1 MTPTFSGKPTEEE
14 LQNRILRQ
22 LEWRSGSKE
31 VALLWH
37 GYLAALFEWSA
48 IELPVYERLSR
59 LLPKEGASEI
69 FELFGDE
76 KNTPAQEEEIERFQ
90 RRKQGSE

>member
-1 MTPTFSGKPTEEE
+1 MTPTFSSKPTEEG

-37 GYLAALFEWSA
+37 GYFE
-48 IELPVYERLSR
+48 
-59 LLPKEGASEI
+59 KGARDN
-69 FELFGDE
+69 F
-76 KNTPAQEEEIERFQ
+76 
-90 RRKQGSE
+90 

>member
-1 MTPTFSGKPTEEE
+1 MGENKGKVPRTISDINDRVGENCSRHHFLKDKAMTPTFSSKPTEEE

-37 GYLAALFEWSA
+37 GYFE
-48 IELPVYERLSR
+48 
-59 LLPKEGASEI
+59 KGARDN
-69 FELFGDE
+69 F
-76 KNTPAQEEEIERFQ
+76 
-90 RRKQGSE
+90 

>member
-1 MTPTFSGKPTEEE
+1 MTPTFSSKPTEEE

-37 GYLAALFEWSA
+37 GYF
-48 IELPVYERLSR
+48 
-59 LLPKEGASEI
+59 KKGARDN
-69 FELFGDE
+69 F
-76 KNTPAQEEEIERFQ
+76 
-90 RRKQGSE
+90 